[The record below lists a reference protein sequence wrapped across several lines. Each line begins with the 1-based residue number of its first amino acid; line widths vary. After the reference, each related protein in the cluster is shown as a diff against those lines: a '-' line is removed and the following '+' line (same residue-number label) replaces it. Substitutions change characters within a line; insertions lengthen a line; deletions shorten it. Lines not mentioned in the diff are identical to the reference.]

1 MTRNQQPT
9 GFMYKKL
16 WAYIFYSICTFWYNS
31 ASQGVSVAL
40 DLLSSR
46 SHACVV
52 AERMSCVLFK
62 SWQQWVAPVCPQ
74 VSAES
79 SFSSVKMWLE
89 WNEASVDEC
98 CEDWFVIDLSH
109 SWLVSVWDQ
118 IFTFVFLYRDFLS
131 AIYSSFIANLRFALH
146 TIATYPTSESSP
158 LETMHSC
165 SLFCSV
171 VELLELHP
179 FCVACLYFMSRSSR

>member
-1 MTRNQQPT
+1 MWSQCNIFFSNSMTRNQQPT

-40 DLLSSR
+40 ELLSSR
-46 SHACVV
+46 SHTCVV
-52 AERMSCVLFK
+52 AEWMSCVLFK

-98 CEDWFVIDLSH
+98 CEEWFVIDLSH

-118 IFTFVFLYRDFLS
+118 IFTFVF
-131 AIYSSFIANLRFALH
+131 FIPRLFISNIFQFYWGLRYIL
-146 TIATYPTSESSP
+146 
-158 LETMHSC
+158 
-165 SLFCSV
+165 
-171 VELLELHP
+171 
-179 FCVACLYFMSRSSR
+179 